1 MHCEQNVVPTYSG
14 SSALDV
20 VVAPWELSIRH
31 FCVQSQSHIW
41 NGEPKEGRK
50 ERKNEIIRKKSS
62 VGVGTLLWVG
72 GCGSYSYYIAI
83 SSIGNH
89 QQQTFLIMTEPS
101 LLVSKSAN
109 RNVQIFV
116 CGSAF
121 SQEEEFPE

>member
-41 NGEPKEGRK
+41 NGEFKEGKK
-50 ERKNEIIRKKSS
+50 ERNNKKAKLR
-62 VGVGTLLWVG
+62 GTLLWVG

-83 SSIGNH
+83 SSTTGN